1 MPESQFAIWCFRI
14 LWAVGAVLL
23 FGVAVIVHEFGH
35 FLAAKLLGFK
45 VDAFSVGF
53 GPAIWRKKVGGVMY
67 RIGCIPLGGYVA
79 LPQLD
84 PSEMDVIQ
92 GSNGEEERPPVSPV
106 APWKRIVVAVA
117 GPFGN
122 VVLAV
127 VAAFVIYAFS
137 TPDNF
142 GGVGVTVGYVRPG
155 GGAEKAGLRVGD
167 TFATLNGNKVSCWN
181 EVTIECILGAGSGN
195 GTNGVIQ
202 AQVDRDGAAVD
213 LQLPLVID
221 PDTEYA
227 SLEGVEPRLKCQV
240 GSVMTNSPAESAG
253 LKAGDVI
260 LAIDGVDL
268 NGPEEMIARIAAAG
282 ERPVVL
288 SLRPYRGKT
297 VEKVTLTP
305 RFNEKEGRPLIGI
318 LFAGSEA
325 ANQSWMMYRRPSLQ
339 LSNDAKS
346 IFRILRALFSPR
358 VKGEAK
364 RAAKGMG
371 GAMTLFVVFWMQ
383 IQAGFLH
390 TLAFLRY
397 LCINLAV
404 INLLPLPVLDGG
416 HVMFALVEMITRR
429 KPSAKLTG
437 WIYNVFAVLLIGLM
451 VILLL
456 RDVKRFNDMYRRSRD
471 RAAEEAEE
479 EVEGLEGLEGLES
492 PESLEGLEGREGQEG
507 QPAGRQTGE
516 GPEVPLP

>member
-1 MPESQFAIWCFRI
+1 MLESQFAIWCFRI
-14 LWAVGAVLL
+14 LWAVGAIIL

-35 FLAAKLLGFK
+35 FLAGKLLGFK

-53 GPAIWRKKVGGVMY
+53 GPAIWRKKINGVVY
-67 RIGCIPLGGYVA
+67 RVGCIPLGGYVA

-92 GSNGEEERPPVSPV
+92 GKNGEGERQPVPPV

-122 VVLAV
+122 IVLAV

-142 GGVGVTVGYVRPG
+142 GGVGVTVGHVEPG
-155 GGAEKAGLRVGD
+155 CKAAEAGLRVGD

-181 EVTIECILGAGSGN
+181 EITIECILGT
-195 GTNGVIQ
+195 GTNGLIQ
-202 AQVDRDGAAVD
+202 AQVVRDGSTVD
-213 LQLPLVID
+213 LTLPVSVNGE
-221 PDTEYA
+221 TGYA
-227 SLEGVEPRLKCQV
+227 SIDGVQPRLKCQV
-240 GSVMTNSPAESAG
+240 GSVVTNSPAEAAG
-253 LKAGDVI
+253 LRKGDTI
-260 LAIDGVDL
+260 LAIDGIDL
-268 NGPEEMIARIAAAG
+268 SGPDDMISRIKAAG
-282 ERPVVL
+282 EKPVVL
-288 SLRPYRGKT
+288 TVRLYRGGT
-297 VEKVTLTP
+297 VEKLTLTP
-305 RFNEKEGRPLIGI
+305 RYDKAAGRALIGVV
-318 LFAGSEA
+318 FAGSEA
-325 ANQSWMMYRRPSLQ
+325 ANQPWMMYRRPSLQ
-339 LSNDAKS
+339 ISNDAKS
-346 IFRILRALFSPR
+346 IFRILRALFAPR

-371 GAMTLFVVFWMQ
+371 GAVTLFVVFWMQ
-383 IQAGFLH
+383 IQAGLLQ

-416 HVMFALVEMITRR
+416 HVMFALVEIITRR

-437 WIYNVFAVLLIGLM
+437 WIYNIFAVLLINLM

-456 RDVKRFNDMYRRSRD
+456 RDVWRFNGMYRRSRSSAD
-471 RAAEEAEE
+471 EAAEEKGSVVRDQGSENDRHTDE
-479 EVEGLEGLEGLES
+479 
-492 PESLEGLEGREGQEG
+492 PTNRRTDK
-507 QPAGRQTGE
+507 PTNRQTDE
-516 GPEVPLP
+516 GPEASAP